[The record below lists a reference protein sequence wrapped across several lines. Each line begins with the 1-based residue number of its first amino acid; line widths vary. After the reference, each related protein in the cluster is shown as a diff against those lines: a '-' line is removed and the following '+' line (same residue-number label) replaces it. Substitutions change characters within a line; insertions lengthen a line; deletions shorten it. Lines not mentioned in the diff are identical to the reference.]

1 MERTA
6 CLRLPED
13 ASSSITV
20 PQKPLSAMKLAEC
33 SQQAGE
39 RPSPQINRSGVGRS
53 EVCGARGDND
63 LALK

>member
-1 MERTA
+1 MY
-6 CLRLPED
+6 
-13 ASSSITV
+13 
-20 PQKPLSAMKLAEC
+20 LAEC